1 MKNQQDREERDRR
14 KEKDRAAKEKERRD
28 KAAMENAK
36 KEAEAQEESKRL
48 DGRMLFFLR
57 KSKDNQTP
65 GCYSLSGLDLGEA
78 RSRIVARVLAFNT
91 SLTTLHLSRKRIE
104 DKEG

>member
-1 MKNQQDREERDRR
+1 
-14 KEKDRAAKEKERRD
+14 
-28 KAAMENAK
+28 MENAK

-57 KSKDNQTP
+57 ASKGNTTP
-65 GCYSLSGLDLGEA
+65 NCYSLSGLDLGEA
-78 RSRIVARVLAFNT
+78 RTRIVARTLAFNT
-91 SLTTLHLSRKRIE
+91 SLTTLHLSRKGIS

>member
-1 MKNQQDREERDRR
+1 MFMFQLLFCFYLPFLLTYQLKNQQDREERDRR

-57 KSKDNQTP
+57 KSKDN
-65 GCYSLSGLDLGEA
+65 
-78 RSRIVARVLAFNT
+78 
-91 SLTTLHLSRKRIE
+91 
-104 DKEG
+104 